1 MSIIT
6 NALERIEA
14 AELHTYVVTVSY
26 LGKKATLETTAA
38 SEIKAISNAKI
49 RVAKGETPSIWH
61 PSQGVAS
68 ELAKIRVEES
78 HGNFRATAE
87 QK

>member
-1 MSIIT
+1 MNT
-6 NALERIEA
+6 LNNALKRIES

-49 RVAKGETPSIWH
+49 RVAKGEALSVWYPT
-61 PSQGVAS
+61 QGVAS

-78 HGNFRATAE
+78 HGRLRITAE